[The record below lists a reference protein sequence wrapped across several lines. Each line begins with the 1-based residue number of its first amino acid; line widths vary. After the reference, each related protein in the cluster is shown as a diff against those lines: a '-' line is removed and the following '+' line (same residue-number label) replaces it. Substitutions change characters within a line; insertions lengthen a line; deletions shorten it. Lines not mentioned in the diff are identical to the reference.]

1 MNITTK
7 TFSYPA
13 FMQWVQNLVENKQTS
28 GTNQD
33 EHLITFTALN
43 LKRMERIDKTVQIN
57 EKLLT
62 VLQTVRPQKWLV
74 ITEAWCGDSAQILP
88 VLAKIAEKSAG
99 KIEFSVVMRD
109 ENLALIDQYLTNG
122 ARAIPKLVGF
132 DQTDKNLFVWGPR
145 PQAAQQILLNWKAN
159 PEGKTWEEFEKE
171 LHTWYAQNKSQ
182 AIQDEIY
189 TLLTAQA

>member
-1 MNITTK
+1 MTTATK
-7 TFSYPA
+7 TFFYPD
-13 FMQWVQNLVENKQTS
+13 FMQWVENLVENKQTS

-33 EHLITFTALN
+33 KQLISFTALN
-43 LKRMERIDKTVQIN
+43 KKRMDRIEKTVQLN

-62 VLQTVRPQKWLV
+62 VLQTVKPQKWVV

-88 VLAKIAEKSAG
+88 VLAKIAEKSQG
-99 KIEFSVVMRD
+99 KIELTIILRD
-109 ENLALIDQYLTNG
+109 ENLHIIDQYLTNG
-122 ARAIPKLVGF
+122 ARAIPKLVIF
-132 DQTDKNLFVWGPR
+132 DQTDKLLFVWGPR

-159 PEGKTWEEFEKE
+159 PSGKTWEEFEKE

-189 TLLTAQA
+189 GLLHEC